1 MSDTKK
7 KWLSSHP
14 SASLKAV
21 LHSRCLS
28 ARESESCT
36 RCSLRLRGGGEVVG
50 RWWREG
56 GEIMGRWYGDPA
68 CDEDEGGGE
77 GGEQRAG
84 ASECGH
90 SGQQR
95 AWSGLGLG

>member
-1 MSDTKK
+1 MVGR
-7 KWLSSHP
+7 WWRGGGE
-14 SASLKAV
+14 V
-21 LHSRCLS
+21 V
-28 ARESESCT
+28 ARWW
-36 RCSLRLRGGGEVVG
+36 GDGGEVVG